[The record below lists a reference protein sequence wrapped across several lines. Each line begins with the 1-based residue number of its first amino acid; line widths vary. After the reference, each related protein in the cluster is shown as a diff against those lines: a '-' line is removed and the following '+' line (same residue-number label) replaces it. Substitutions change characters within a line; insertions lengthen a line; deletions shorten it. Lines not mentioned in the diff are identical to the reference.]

1 MACDESGVSSNYKV
15 SRQRDSENNVSLT
28 EIQKLTYSR
37 SIKSKYKQFMSKF
50 LIAGNI
56 KSPALLMQNLPLFT
70 AFL

>member
-28 EIQKLTYSR
+28 EIQKLTYSW

-50 LIAGNI
+50 LIAENI
-56 KSPALLMQNLPLFT
+56 K
-70 AFL
+70 